1 MAYSVKR
8 TERKRVR
15 KKRSFFKKNRRNF
28 EICAIVLP
36 VCIVAGLII
45 SYFFS
50 DSHIEKNFY
59 ASSFGSKENEAGSTK
74 KLFYSKEGDSK
85 GKETDDF
92 IGLATRLFKI
102 KLDEVQKS
110 QKK

>member
-50 DSHIEKNFY
+50 DAHIEKNFY
-59 ASSFGSKENEAGSTK
+59 ASSFG
-74 KLFYSKEGDSK
+74 SKEGDSK

-102 KLDEVQKS
+102 KIDEAQKS